1 MVHKD
6 AQGEWRWPVHG
17 RRTRMVAV
25 LIGLL
30 LSLGVPVAVL
40 SAPAPTV
47 DGHAVGSLEDPAG
60 LGVTGA
66 LPGDPLP
73 AEPVPTVA
81 PSAAPANVSGD
92 AAAALPGIPT
102 PGNLPDGPLGIP
114 GAVLDAYQF
123 AERTLA
129 ATRPGCHLSWSVLA
143 GIGRIE
149 SGHASDG
156 RVDAFGDTLG
166 PILGPRLDGS
176 PGVAAIPDT
185 DRGQLDGDT
194 VWDRAVGP
202 MQFIPGSWRSI
213 GVDGNGDGVANPNN
227 IYDAT
232 VSTAIYLCAGGA
244 DLADPAQ
251 LQAAVFRY
259 NHSAAYVDIVLQW
272 AQAYLTGV
280 VPIPSAPGPVPPG
293 ITGNGGRSI
302 TTDSALSA
310 AVAAAAVVAPTPLV
324 ATPLPATPSP
334 TVTPDASPAPT
345 TRAPP
350 TTTAETSP
358 TTTAEASPT
367 PVAPPPS
374 SHPVTATPSS
384 PATTTAPVTTT
395 PPAGATASPSATALS
410 PPPPT
415 RVTSAKPV
423 PGLPSPSLLPA
434 PLAAAPQ
441 VSS

>member
-1 MVHKD
+1 MVHGDTKD
-6 AQGEWRWPVHG
+6 GWRWPVQG
-17 RRTRMVAV
+17 RRTRMVVAM
-25 LIGLL
+25 IGLL
-30 LSLGVPVAVL
+30 LGLGVPVAVL

-47 DGHAVGSLEDPAG
+47 DGHAVGSLADPAG

-73 AEPVPTVA
+73 VETGLAATPA
-81 PSAAPANVSGD
+81 AAPGD
-92 AAAALPGIPT
+92 PAGVGLPGIAT

-123 AERTLA
+123 AQRTLA
-129 ATRPGCHLSWSVLA
+129 AIRPGCRLSWSVLA
-143 GIGRIE
+143 GIGLIE

-156 RVDAFGDTLG
+156 RVDAFGNTLG

-185 DRGQLDGDT
+185 DHGQLDGDT

-202 MQFIPGSWRSI
+202 MQFIPASWRSI

-232 VSTAIYLCAGGA
+232 VSTGIYLCAGGA

-251 LQAAVFRY
+251 LQTAVFRY
-259 NHSAAYVDIVLQW
+259 NHSAEYVNIVLQW

-280 VPIPSAPGPVPPG
+280 VPIPAAPGPVPPG
-293 ITGNGGRSI
+293 INGNGGRSV
-302 TTDSALSA
+302 TTDAAPSA
-310 AVAAAAVVAPTPLV
+310 AVAAAAVVVPTPLA

-334 TVTPDASPAPT
+334 TTTPPTTLAPT
-345 TRAPP
+345 TTAPP
-350 TTTAETSP
+350 TTTT
-358 TTTAEASPT
+358 EASPT
-367 PVAPPPS
+367 PVAPPPTTP
-374 SHPVTATPSS
+374 PVIATPSP
-384 PATTTAPVTTT
+384 PAMTTTPAPVTTT
-395 PPAGATASPSATALS
+395 PPATASPLARGLS

-415 RVTSAKPV
+415 TVTPVEPV
-423 PGLPSPSLLPA
+423 PGLPSPSPLPA
-434 PLAAAPQ
+434 P
-441 VSS
+441 